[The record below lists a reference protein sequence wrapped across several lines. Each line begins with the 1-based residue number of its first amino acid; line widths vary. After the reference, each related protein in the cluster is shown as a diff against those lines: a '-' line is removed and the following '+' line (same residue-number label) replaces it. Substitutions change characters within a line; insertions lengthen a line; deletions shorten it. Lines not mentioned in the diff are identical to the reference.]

1 MAEKKK
7 APAARAGKSKAA
19 AKGKARKAPA
29 PKGPAHKAP
38 ARKAPAKKA
47 KPAREKAPPK
57 RAPEHAKKERPAP
70 VVHSAAEGAVA
81 IVDGDNRK
89 VSEHSLRPEVFAVA
103 VNEHLLYEAV
113 KQYRAN
119 ARRGTHMTKNRA
131 LVSGSGRKP
140 WRQKGTGRARVG
152 DIRTPLWRHGGTVFG
167 PTPRDYSYSM
177 PKKARIAALR
187 SALTRRYNDGGL
199 RVVERFGIE
208 QPKTKIL
215 KGLLDRLGVEGK
227 TLLVEHQPD
236 RALLLSGRNIPGLKV
251 VDSTQINV
259 YDVLDCRNLLVS
271 QEALDKLEEQLT
283 P

>member
-7 APAARAGKSKAA
+7 APAARAGKSKA
-19 AKGKARKAPA
+19 
-29 PKGPAHKAP
+29 
-38 ARKAPAKKA
+38 
-47 KPAREKAPPK
+47 EPK
-57 RAPEHAKKERPAP
+57 RAAEHAKKERPAP
-70 VVHSAAEGAVA
+70 VVHSAADGAVA

-259 YDVLDCRNLLVS
+259 
-271 QEALDKLEEQLT
+271 
-283 P
+283 

>member
-1 MAEKKK
+1 M
-7 APAARAGKSKAA
+7 
-19 AKGKARKAPA
+19 
-29 PKGPAHKAP
+29 
-38 ARKAPAKKA
+38 
-47 KPAREKAPPK
+47 
-57 RAPEHAKKERPAP
+57 
-70 VVHSAAEGAVA
+70 A

-89 VSEHSLRPEVFAVA
+89 LSEHSLRPEVFAVA

-199 RVVERFGIE
+199 RVVDRFGIE
-208 QPKTKIL
+208 QPKTKVL
-215 KGLLDRLGVEGK
+215 KSLLDRLGVEGK

-259 YDVLDCRNLLVS
+259 YDVLDCPNLVVS

>member
-1 MAEKKK
+1 MQLDVVNDNNEKVG
-7 APAARAGKSKAA
+7 AIDVRDDVFGGRVNGELIWES
-19 AKGKARKAPA
+19 
-29 PKGPAHKAP
+29 
-38 ARKAPAKKA
+38 
-47 KPAREKAPPK
+47 
-57 RAPEHAKKERPAP
+57 
-70 VVHSAAEGAVA
+70 VV
-81 IVDGDNRK
+81 
-89 VSEHSLRPEVFAVA
+89 
-103 VNEHLLYEAV
+103 
-113 KQYRAN
+113 RAN
-119 ARRGTHMTKNRA
+119 AADRRGTHMTKNRA

-177 PKKARIAALR
+177 PKKARAAALR

-199 RVVERFGIE
+199 RVIDRFGIE
-208 QPKTKIL
+208 QPKTRVL

-259 YDVLDCRNLLVS
+259 YDVLDCPNLV
-271 QEALDKLEEQLT
+271 
-283 P
+283 

>member
-7 APAARAGKSKAA
+7 APAAKAGKAKA
-19 AKGKARKAPA
+19 GGKAPA
-29 PKGPAHKAP
+29 RKGPAHKAP
-38 ARKAPAKKA
+38 ARPAPRPKKA
-47 KPAREKAPPK
+47 KPAPREKAEPK
-57 RAPEHAKKERPAP
+57 RGPEKAKKERPAA
-70 VVHSAAEGAVA
+70 VVHTAAEGAVA
-81 IVDGDNRK
+81 VVDGDNRK
-89 VSEHSLRPEVFAVA
+89 VSEHALRPEVFAVP

-113 KQYRAN
+113 KQYRAG

-152 DIRTPLWRHGGTVFG
+152 EIRTPLWRHGGTVFG

-177 PKKARIAALR
+177 PKKARAAALR
-187 SALTRRYNDGGL
+187 SALTRRYHDGGL

-208 QPKTKIL
+208 QPKTKVL

-227 TLLVEHQPD
+227 TLLVENQPD

-251 VDSTQINV
+251 VDSTQLNV
-259 YDVLDCRNLLVS
+259 YDVLDCPNLLLS